1 MSALQSP
8 MRVHGDNIYVRH
20 SNLMLEVGT
29 GVVWWLKIRTTCF
42 CVLWRHQNYNFLC
55 TVLYRTAALSH
66 SQALCACLRLDVCTT
81 SQCSIQAFP
90 MIFLCHYSMIEN
102 VLVLNSVIANCPDS
116 HGSHFEHLLVGLTC
130 VKQINIDASTVNQ
143 ICNLKGVA
151 RTAPLSSS
159 FWFYS
164 LQLYWF
170 RQPYLH
176 KKALKY
182 PLIPA
187 VRFLLCTT
195 RQTGKVSDEYSGA
208 FHQST

>member
-66 SQALCACLRLDVCTT
+66 SQALCACLRLMFVHS

-90 MIFLCHYSMIEN
+90 MIFLCHHSMIEN
-102 VLVLNSVIANCPDS
+102 VLVLNSVIANCPNS
-116 HGSHFEHLLVGLTC
+116 HGSHFEHLLIGFTSI
-130 VKQINIDASTVNQ
+130 KQINI
-143 ICNLKGVA
+143 
-151 RTAPLSSS
+151 S
-159 FWFYS
+159 FEIPTNTCCALPAQHQAADRKS
-164 LQLYWF
+164 K
-170 RQPYLH
+170 RQ
-176 KKALKY
+176 A
-182 PLIPA
+182 
-187 VRFLLCTT
+187 
-195 RQTGKVSDEYSGA
+195 
-208 FHQST
+208 